1 MPITQAILLEA
12 LVMLNSSFETNQVSQ
27 SSMGMLGGGCESKY
41 DFGMKAA
48 VEGIKISQN
57 LLIE

>member
-1 MPITQAILLEA
+1 MPIKLAILLEA
-12 LVMLNSSFETNQVSQ
+12 SVMLDLSSKTNQVSQ
-27 SSMGMLGGGCESKY
+27 SLTGMLGGGCESKY

>member
-1 MPITQAILLEA
+1 
-12 LVMLNSSFETNQVSQ
+12 MLDLSSKTNQVSQ
-27 SSMGMLGGGCESKY
+27 SLTGMLGGGCESKY